1 MNKNYKTWLVLICSV
16 QLVRGDCNATDELH
30 RCFQGVQNVFLK
42 PNFIFPTSQDEID
55 QSCSE
60 TFPKMWSEFVSCVTN
75 FTETCFKGPEKA
87 QIHQAVGKSINSIH
101 KLCTNKDMQADYHNV
116 STCLRNKISEN
127 SQCGIPYQKFVQD
140 ANQGYEHLCCSYDEF
155 KSCLLDGNKPCCDGP
170 ECEELRFSSELAKSW
185 LEQAFGFMFKHCQ
198 DLSYCQPS
206 TTSTTTTT
214 TKTTP
219 LLPQRTTQSYAYYPV
234 SQDEE
239 PNDDSDGDDDASDLE
254 TSTLPKNTI
263 VTTETS
269 TAEEEE
275 DVGGVEDYGDLS
287 ATKASL
293 PTIQSAS
300 RPTFRAPPGQFQ
312 EPRSLDERLNLLSDV
327 TPVPRSASSPSSSPS
342 SAGSSSKSPPT
353 FRAFSLLLHLLIWF
367 WGRA

>member
-140 ANQGYEHLCCSYDEF
+140 ANQGYEHLCC
-155 KSCLLDGNKPCCDGP
+155 
-170 ECEELRFSSELAKSW
+170 
-185 LEQAFGFMFKHCQ
+185 
-198 DLSYCQPS
+198 YCQPS